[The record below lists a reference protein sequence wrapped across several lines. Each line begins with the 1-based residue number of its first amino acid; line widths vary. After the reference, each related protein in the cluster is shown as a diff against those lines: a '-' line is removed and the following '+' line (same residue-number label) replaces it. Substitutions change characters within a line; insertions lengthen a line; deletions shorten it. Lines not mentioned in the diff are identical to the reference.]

1 MKKIKNIFVVLLLV
15 IFTVSNSNAQWIPD
29 EPMVIYGKISG
40 TNANK
45 LEIFDWNNHKIKEIK
60 IQDNKFWTNKTF
72 DLDKKILLEK
82 FSWNL
87 KFKID
92 WKLAIIKKTNCWTTF
107 KKWWICNY
115 EIYIKHTSNN
125 TNQVRHTNNTQ
136 HTSSNTNQQRHTNNT
151 QQHTSSNTNQQR
163 HTNNTQQHT
172 SSNTNQ
178 QRHTNNTQQHTSSNT
193 NQQRHTNNT
202 QQHTSSNTNQQ
213 RHTNNTQQH
222 TSNNTDQQRKNTT
235 SNVIINKS
243 ILKKVKLI
251 NWNTKYNKIIL
262 KFAQKIDKSFINN
275 ENKELIY
282 SNLNKITELKQKK
295 LSKKQYI
302 RQLKPIVKKI
312 KLIII
317 KERILK
323 KLKKKT
329 KKQVIENKNT
339 RKISSNE
346 ERIKKLREI
355 RKRILSRLKNKN
367 K

>member
-125 TNQVRHTNNTQ
+125 TNQVRHTNNT
-136 HTSSNTNQQRHTNNT
+136 
-151 QQHTSSNTNQQR
+151 
-163 HTNNTQQHT
+163 
-172 SSNTNQ
+172 
-178 QRHTNNTQQHTSSNT
+178 
-193 NQQRHTNNT
+193 
-202 QQHTSSNTNQQ
+202 QHTSSNTNQQ